1 MLDRYALKL
10 AKPVIDRAA
19 LEIKNR
25 GYSAD
30 QVTFAGFGLGLF
42 AALCI
47 ALGFYAFAILP
58 LLASRA
64 LDGLDGAVARAGVA
78 TDRGAFLDIGLDFVF
93 YGLIPLAFGI
103 AHPDANAL
111 AAATLLAA
119 FVGTGSSFLAYAII
133 AEKRGLKSTDYPTKV
148 FLLSRRPDGGDG
160 DDCLFRGHVP
170 VAAALRGAGLFLCSA
185 LPDHHDHA
193 PARGLAGFRRAKRL
207 TAVKKKLCFSPNF
220 FLIATQ
226 ESIIWRL
233 PRVARALRISPKQR
247 RCGLFGLGW
256 PSKG

>member
-1 MLDRYALKL
+1 MRHRADGYSASVPREKSNVLDRYAMKL
-10 AKPVIDRAA
+10 MKPVIDRTA

-47 ALGFYAFAILP
+47 GAGFYLFAILP

-78 TDRGAFLDIGLDFVF
+78 TDRGAFLDIGLDFLF
-93 YGLIPLAFGI
+93 YGTIPLAFGV
-103 AHPDANAL
+103 ANPDSNAL

-133 AEKRGLKSTDYPTKV
+133 AEKRGLKSTEYPSKSFYYLGGLAEGTETIV
-148 FLLSRRPDGGDG
+148 CFLAM
-160 DDCLFRGHVP
+160 CLWPQHFAVL
-170 VAAALRGAGLFLCSA
+170 AYIYAALCLITTGTRM
-185 LPDHHDHA
+185 
-193 PARGLAGFRRAKRL
+193 LAGWHAF
-207 TAVKKKLCFSPNF
+207 T
-220 FLIATQ
+220 
-226 ESIIWRL
+226 E
-233 PRVARALRISPKQR
+233 PKD
-247 RCGLFGLGW
+247 
-256 PSKG
+256 